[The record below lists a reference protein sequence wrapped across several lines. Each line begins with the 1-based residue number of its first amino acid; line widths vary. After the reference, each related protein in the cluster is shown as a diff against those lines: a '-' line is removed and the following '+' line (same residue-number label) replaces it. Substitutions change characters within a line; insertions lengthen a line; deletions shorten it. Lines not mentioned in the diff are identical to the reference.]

1 MTKKER
7 EKSVKDLLHF
17 MEQATAPFQV
27 VEESK
32 NLLVGEGFEQL
43 ELSEPW
49 KLKQGGAY
57 VVPVYG
63 TTLFAF
69 CIGKQF
75 QAGNAI
81 HAACAHTDH
90 PCLRVKPKADLCSRG
105 YMKLDVEVYG
115 GAIMNTW
122 LDRPLSV
129 AGQVTLKS
137 DDLYEPETKLVDWK
151 RPLLTIPNLAIH
163 MNREVNNGVRLNEQ
177 SEMLPLIAMVH
188 DQLEQENFF
197 LKLLAKECGVSPED
211 ILDFDLYVYNA
222 EKGCVLGAHDEF
234 VSAPRLDNLTSCY
247 ACLQAVT
254 AAAKITGDSE
264 RLNLIALYDNEE
276 IGSRT
281 KQGADSLV
289 ANLILEKIYDGLSYD
304 RARLTDSYFK
314 SMMLSLDVAHAHHPN
329 YEQKSDPNLR
339 VICGQGPAIKLSY
352 SQRYATDTK
361 AVGIVSQICE
371 ANHIPYQKFVN
382 RSDMAGGSTLGTIT
396 SAFLPML
403 TVDLGIGVL
412 AMHSARE
419 LMAGEDQAALNTLVY
434 CFFL

>member
-75 QAGNAI
+75 QAGSAI

-115 GAIMNTW
+115 GAILNTW
-122 LDRPLSV
+122 LDRPLSI

-137 DDLYEPETKLVDWK
+137 DDLYEPVTKLVDWK
-151 RPLLTIPNLAIH
+151 RPILTIPNLAIH

-197 LKLLAKECGVSPED
+197 IKLLAKECGVSPED

-254 AAAKITGDSE
+254 AAAKITDDSE
-264 RLNLIALYDNEE
+264 RLNLIA
-276 IGSRT
+276 
-281 KQGADSLV
+281 
-289 ANLILEKIYDGLSYD
+289 D
-304 RARLTDSYFK
+304 RK
-314 SMMLSLDVAHAHHPN
+314 SV
-329 YEQKSDPNLR
+329 
-339 VICGQGPAIKLSY
+339 V
-352 SQRYATDTK
+352 
-361 AVGIVSQICE
+361 
-371 ANHIPYQKFVN
+371 
-382 RSDMAGGSTLGTIT
+382 
-396 SAFLPML
+396 
-403 TVDLGIGVL
+403 
-412 AMHSARE
+412 
-419 LMAGEDQAALNTLVY
+419 
-434 CFFL
+434 